1 MIANSNLLIFI
12 AIIGVCL
19 TSMFILVTRDWRYS
33 IGVLAVQ
40 YIGVFILVN
49 ASWPIEMAVVKMVA
63 GWMAG
68 AILGIAMSSIPDAL
82 REYENRIALGPGFR
96 VISGI
101 ILALTITSLVL
112 HSGSWFSLI
121 STPILWGSF
130 ILIGLGILQVSLTS
144 HPFRVIIGLLT
155 SLSGF
160 EIIYAAIETSSLVT
174 GLLAVVNLGIALVG
188 SYMIIAPTME
198 SAH

>member
-1 MIANSNLLIFI
+1 MIADSNLLVFI
-12 AIIGVCL
+12 AVIGISL
-19 TSMFILVTRDWRYS
+19 TSTIILVARDWRYCV
-33 IGVLAVQ
+33 GALAIQ
-40 YIGVFILVN
+40 YVGVFILVN
-49 ASWPIEMAVVKMVA
+49 TSWPIEMAVVKMVA

-68 AILGIAMSSIPDAL
+68 AILGIAMASIPDPN
-82 REYENRIALGPGFR
+82 RESESRVSLGPGFR
-96 VISGI
+96 VIFAI

-112 HSGSWFSLI
+112 HSGDWFSMI

-130 ILIGLGILQVSLTS
+130 ILIGFGILQLSLTL

-160 EIIYAAIETSSLVT
+160 EILYAAVETSSLVT
-174 GLLAVVNLGIALVG
+174 GLLAGVNLGLALVG
-188 SYMIIAPTME
+188 SYMIIAPSME

>member
-1 MIANSNLLIFI
+1 VIADSNLLVFI
-12 AIIGVCL
+12 TVIGVCL
-19 TSMFILVTRDWRYS
+19 TSTFILVTRDWRYS
-33 IGVLAVQ
+33 IGVLAIQ

-49 ASWPIEMAVVKMVA
+49 ASWLIEMAVVKMVA

-68 AILGIAMSSIPDAL
+68 AILGIAMSSIPDVL
-82 REYENRIALGPGFR
+82 REYETRVALGPGFR
-96 VISGI
+96 IISAI

-112 HSGSWFSLI
+112 HSGSWFSMI

-130 ILIGLGILQVSLTS
+130 ILIGFGILQLSLTS
-144 HPFRVIIGLLT
+144 HPFTVIIGLLT

-174 GLLAVVNLGIALVG
+174 GLLAGVTLGIALVG

-198 SAH
+198 SIH

>member
-1 MIANSNLLIFI
+1 MIADSNLLVFI
-12 AIIGVCL
+12 TVIGVCL
-19 TSMFILVTRDWRYS
+19 TSTFILVTRDWRYS
-33 IGVLAVQ
+33 IGVLAIQ

-49 ASWPIEMAVVKMVA
+49 ASWLIEMAVVKMVA

-68 AILGIAMSSIPDAL
+68 AILGIAMSSIPDVL
-82 REYENRIALGPGFR
+82 REYETRVALGPGFR
-96 VISGI
+96 IISAI

-112 HSGSWFSLI
+112 HSGSWFSMI

-130 ILIGLGILQVSLTS
+130 ILIGFGILQLSLTS
-144 HPFRVIIGLLT
+144 HPFTVIIGLLT

-174 GLLAVVNLGIALVG
+174 GLLAGVTLGIALVG

-198 SAH
+198 SIH